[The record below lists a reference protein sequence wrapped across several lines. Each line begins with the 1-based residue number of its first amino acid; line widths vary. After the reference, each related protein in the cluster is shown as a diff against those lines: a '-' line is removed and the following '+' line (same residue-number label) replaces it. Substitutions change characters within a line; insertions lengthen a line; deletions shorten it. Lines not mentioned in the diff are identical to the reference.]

1 MQQQQTEILHFGFI
15 FNFKHYH
22 IYSMSQLWR
31 ISFTICKK
39 KKIKTLIHDCI
50 VLGIVAFVLTV
61 LL

>member
-31 ISFTICKK
+31 ISEMVLDATII
-39 KKIKTLIHDCI
+39 KIIKNSNFSIHY
-50 VLGIVAFVLTV
+50 L
-61 LL
+61 